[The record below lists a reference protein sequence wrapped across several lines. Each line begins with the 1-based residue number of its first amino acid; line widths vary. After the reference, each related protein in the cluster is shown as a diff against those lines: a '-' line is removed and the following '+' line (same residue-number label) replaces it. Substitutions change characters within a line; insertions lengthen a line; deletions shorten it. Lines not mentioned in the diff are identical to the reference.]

1 MERTILIIDDE
12 ERITRLL
19 SFLLN
24 KHGFKTIAATE
35 PAKALEIAQ
44 SQRVDLI
51 ISDVMMPGINGFELA
66 QKLKDNPNTTRI
78 PLVFLTAKSD
88 ITDKFTGYFV
98 GAAEFL
104 TKPFKTEELLGR
116 VKKIFE
122 VDELEQAL
130 QITAA
135 AETRMRPAAAASMT
149 EEAAA
154 PPAAGTAQSF
164 VKISDVLNIYDKIM
178 HVIDEEGRKTID
190 ETAFDTAFEAALEK
204 ISGRHPALA
213 NLHLT
218 PDGVNVDEAKRLVK
232 KGNFEESNAAF
243 CDLLKQF
250 FEALVQDKDARNG
263 VQIAV
268 MDNDEETADFLDLVL
283 TEAGFS
289 VCKIAGESDLFDSLN
304 GGSPPH
310 LVLVNASMEGCDIAD
325 LCRRIRAEKSG
336 AEVPILA
343 ISDWFDAEQ
352 VKTAFAAGVTDYL
365 VKPFSNTELVSV
377 VVNLLR
383 K

>member
-19 SFLLN
+19 SFILGKN
-24 KHGFKTIAATE
+24 GFKTIAATD
-35 PAKALEIAQ
+35 PAKALEIIQ
-44 SQRVDLI
+44 SQKVDLI

-66 QKLKDNPNTTRI
+66 QKLKDNPDTARI

-104 TKPFKTEELLGR
+104 TKPFKTEELIAR
-116 VKKIFE
+116 VKKVLE

-130 QITAA
+130 QITAPV
-135 AETRMRPAAAASMT
+135 ETRKRSLASASAT
-149 EEAAA
+149 EEIA
-154 PPAAGTAQSF
+154 PPSAAKTGQSF
-164 VKISDVLNIYDKIM
+164 VKIADVLNIYDKIM
-178 HVIDEEGRKTID
+178 RVIDEEGRKSIN
-190 ETAFDTAFEAALEK
+190 ESALDTAFESALEK
-204 ISGRHPALA
+204 ISEKHPALA

-232 KGNFEESNAAF
+232 KGNFEEANAAF

-250 FEALVQDKDARNG
+250 FEMLVRDKETRSG
-263 VQIAV
+263 VPIAV
-268 MDNDEETADFLDLVL
+268 MDDDKETADFLDLVL
-283 TEAGFS
+283 TEAGFTIW
-289 VCKIAGESDLFDSLN
+289 KAAGESELFDSLN
-304 GGSPPH
+304 AGSPPH
-310 LVLVNASMEGCDIAD
+310 LIIVNASTEGRDITD
-325 LCRRIRAEKSG
+325 FCRRIRAEKAA

-352 VKTAFAAGVTDYL
+352 VKAAFTAGVTDYL
-365 VKPFSNTELVSV
+365 VKPFGNTELVSV

>member
-104 TKPFKTEELLGR
+104 TKPFKTEELIAR
-116 VKKIFE
+116 VKKVLE

-130 QITAA
+130 QITSSVDPRRRAVAA
-135 AETRMRPAAAASMT
+135 GNAT
-149 EEAAA
+149 EEIAP
-154 PPAAGTAQSF
+154 PPAAKTSQSF
-164 VKISDVLNIYDKIM
+164 VRIADILGIYDRIM
-178 HVIDEEGRKTID
+178 HVIDEEGRKNID
-190 ETAFDTAFEAALEK
+190 ESALDMAFESALEK
-204 ISGRHPALA
+204 ISAEHSALA

-232 KGNFEESNAAF
+232 KGNFEEANAAF
-243 CDLLKQF
+243 CALLKQF
-250 FEALVQDKDARNG
+250 FEMLVRDKETRNG
-263 VQIAV
+263 VQIAI

-289 VCKIAGESDLFDSLN
+289 VCRIAGESELVDSLDTAT
-304 GGSPPH
+304 PPH
-310 LVLVNASMEGCDIAD
+310 LILVNASMEGYDIVD
-325 LCRRIRAEKSG
+325 LCRRIREEKAG
-336 AEVPILA
+336 ADVPVLA

-352 VKTAFAAGVTDYL
+352 VKAAFAAGVTDYL